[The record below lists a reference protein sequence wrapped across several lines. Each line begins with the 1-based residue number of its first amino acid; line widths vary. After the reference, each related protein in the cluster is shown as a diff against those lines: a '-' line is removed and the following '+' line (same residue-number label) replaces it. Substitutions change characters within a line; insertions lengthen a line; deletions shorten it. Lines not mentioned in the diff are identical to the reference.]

1 MHLHRT
7 GNTRADPAYHKILP
21 HKGWPSC
28 IGTPSGEA
36 GMSDLN
42 AESHLKDAHD
52 HLKAGI
58 AEMKGIGNEPP
69 MSIYKAMHALTYA
82 LREANERVH
91 YAEGTAALAMK
102 HRDEAEAK
110 LADARKALEP
120 FSDAARSFTS
130 AIGPDGIDDG
140 VAVTVKMHGAQYEI
154 VMSTEDFSR
163 ARATLTGEEG
173 NQP

>member
-1 MHLHRT
+1 
-7 GNTRADPAYHKILP
+7 
-21 HKGWPSC
+21 
-28 IGTPSGEA
+28 
-36 GMSDLN
+36 MSDLD
-42 AESHLKDAHD
+42 AESPLKDAHD
-52 HLKAGI
+52 NLKAAI
-58 AEMKGIGNEPP
+58 EEMKSIGNEPS